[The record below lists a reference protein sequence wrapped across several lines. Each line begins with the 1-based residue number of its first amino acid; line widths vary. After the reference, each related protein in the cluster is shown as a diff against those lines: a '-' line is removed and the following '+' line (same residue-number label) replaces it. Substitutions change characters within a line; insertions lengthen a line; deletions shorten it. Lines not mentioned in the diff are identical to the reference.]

1 MRLSGLTL
9 VVILLL
15 SSISLAQHGAPS
27 SPPPSSPP
35 SSAPAPSPAPTPAPV
50 PAPAPSPAPSVP
62 AVHSVPSAPPPAS
75 IPASHIAP
83 VVSAA
88 PSPVSSPRST
98 ESNEARTAPVV
109 HNPES
114 DGGRVMPQ
122 QKVSEQGRIS
132 PALRIGE
139 KPPEKDREGK
149 RVESDLRRPVCHGE
163 NCKELAKKPEPAE
176 PDLRRPV
183 CQKEVC
189 PCPAGQTPVTGGCVA
204 IPVYNQCQAGE
215 LWNGS
220 SCFPSPAECASI
232 NGSLQNSIFEL
243 RSVRAQVQQACSQN
257 SNSAECEDARIREQ
271 QALERYRQILNGA
284 DPACRGGW
292 VEDPL

>member
-1 MRLSGLTL
+1 MRISGLTL
-9 VVILLL
+9 AAIVLL
-15 SSISLAQHGAPS
+15 SSVSFAQHGAPS
-27 SPPPSSPP
+27 SPPPPP
-35 SSAPAPSPAPTPAPV
+35 STAPTPAPSPAPTPAP
-50 PAPAPSPAPSVP
+50 PPAPSPAPSATV
-62 AVHSVPSAPPPAS
+62 VHSAPSSPAPAS

-83 VVSAA
+83 VVSAV

-114 DGGRVMPQ
+114 DSGRVMPQ
-122 QKVSEQGRIS
+122 QKVSDEGKIT

-149 RVESDLRRPVCHGE
+149 PAESNLRRPICNGE
-163 NCKELAKKPEPAE
+163 NCQETAKKPETPQ
-176 PDLRRPV
+176 PGLRRPL

-189 PCPAGQTPVTGGCVA
+189 PCPAGQTAVKGGCVA
-204 IPVYNQCQAGE
+204 IPVYNQCQSGE

-220 SCFPSPAECASI
+220 SCFPSQAQCASI
-232 NGSLQNSIFEL
+232 NASLQTSIAEL

-257 SNSAECEDARIREQ
+257 SSSTECEDARIREKQ
-271 QALERYRQILNGA
+271 TVDRYRQVLNGA

-292 VEDPL
+292 TEDPL